1 MRVTDATRSILRSR
15 RDMRDME
22 AKGYERIDGPWQI
35 LRGHRAQQ
43 TITDIAISADGKGV
57 WVKTAIRGDA
67 T

>member
-1 MRVTDATRSILRSR
+1 
-15 RDMRDME
+15 MRDME